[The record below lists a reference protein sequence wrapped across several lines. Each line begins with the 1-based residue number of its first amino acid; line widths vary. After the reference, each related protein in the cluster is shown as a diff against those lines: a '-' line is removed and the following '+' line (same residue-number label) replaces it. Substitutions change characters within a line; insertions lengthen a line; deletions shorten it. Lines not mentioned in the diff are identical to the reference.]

1 VRNSAHPRETSSP
14 PFAWP
19 DGNAIGPYDE
29 SVKQRIRV
37 VLVDDHELMRRG
49 TRSLLEGSDDIT
61 VIGEASDGATGV
73 DVLVSMQPDVALV
86 DIAMPGL
93 NGIEVTRQVKAQAP
107 EVAVLVLTVHD
118 EEVYV
123 RAILEAG
130 AAGYLLKDVS
140 GSVLID
146 SIRAVASGD
155 AVMDPA
161 ITSALFRSMV
171 AGEGAVDGSEHVLT
185 PRELDVLRVASTGIS
200 NRQIADALE
209 MSPRTVQSHLRHIF
223 EKFDVASR
231 TEAVIK
237 GLRLGLVSLE
247 DLA

>member
-1 VRNSAHPRETSSP
+1 
-14 PFAWP
+14 
-19 DGNAIGPYDE
+19 
-29 SVKQRIRV
+29 
-37 VLVDDHELMRRG
+37 MRRG
-49 TRSLLEGSDDIT
+49 TRSLLEGSDDISI
-61 VIGEASDGATGV
+61 VGEASDGATGV
-73 DVLVSMQPDVALV
+73 DVVLALQPDVALV

-118 EEVYV
+118 EQVYV

-140 GSVLID
+140 GPVLID

-161 ITSALFRSMV
+161 LTSALFHSIV
-171 AGEGAVDGSEHVLT
+171 STEGTSAETDHSLT
-185 PRELDVLRVASTGIS
+185 PREIDVLRLASTGIS
-200 NRQIADALE
+200 NKQIAEELD

-231 TEAVIK
+231 TEAVIQ
-237 GLRLGLVSLE
+237 GLRLGLVSLD